1 MESPG
6 REQRSGALL
15 GFDGQASSSP
25 IRSSRPHSTAYVRL
39 GAALLAGALIGFEE
53 GRPGFE
59 LTRLS
64 VLAMLMLV
72 PVYQATWLG
81 IPVDQNFSANPSRV
95 IQGIMTGI
103 GFLGAGVIFKQG
115 FFNVAGLTTAAS
127 LWFTAALGIIY
138 GLGFYYPAVLA
149 TFAVLFT
156 LATLRWLEW
165 RVMRQCFARLT
176 LCFAKGHIMSQDELE
191 RILAELGFTIHQV
204 DYRQT
209 GSGAM
214 FEYKMVVST
223 FALKNFK
230 ALAGTLAGLP
240 NVLDFHVSPTAE

>member
-1 MESPG
+1 M
-6 REQRSGALL
+6 
-15 GFDGQASSSP
+15 
-25 IRSSRPHSTAYVRL
+25 
-39 GAALLAGALIGFEE
+39 
-53 GRPGFE
+53 
-59 LTRLS
+59 
-64 VLAMLMLV
+64 
-72 PVYQATWLG
+72 
-81 IPVDQNFSANPSRV
+81 
-95 IQGIMTGI
+95 IQGIITGI

-127 LWFTAALGIIY
+127 LMVHGGAWDHLRTGI
-138 GLGFYYPAVLA
+138 LHPAVLA
-149 TFAVLFT
+149 TFAALFT

-223 FALKNFK
+223 FAPKTSRRWREPWLVCLTSLISTSRPPRNSAEPSKK
-230 ALAGTLAGLP
+230 AALLVIYRGPHDSCGVEA
-240 NVLDFHVSPTAE
+240 

>member
-1 MESPG
+1 
-6 REQRSGALL
+6 
-15 GFDGQASSSP
+15 
-25 IRSSRPHSTAYVRL
+25 
-39 GAALLAGALIGFEE
+39 
-53 GRPGFE
+53 
-59 LTRLS
+59 
-64 VLAMLMLV
+64 
-72 PVYQATWLG
+72 
-81 IPVDQNFSANPSRV
+81 V

-127 LWFTAALGIIY
+127 LWFTAALGIIF

-149 TFAVLFT
+149 TFAALFT

-209 GSGAM
+209 GEWGDVRIQDGRQHICPQKLHGVGGYPGWSA
-214 FEYKMVVST
+214 
-223 FALKNFK
+223 
-230 ALAGTLAGLP
+230 
-240 NVLDFHVSPTAE
+240 

>member
-1 MESPG
+1 
-6 REQRSGALL
+6 
-15 GFDGQASSSP
+15 
-25 IRSSRPHSTAYVRL
+25 
-39 GAALLAGALIGFEE
+39 
-53 GRPGFE
+53 
-59 LTRLS
+59 
-64 VLAMLMLV
+64 
-72 PVYQATWLG
+72 
-81 IPVDQNFSANPSRV
+81 
-95 IQGIMTGI
+95 MTGI

-138 GLGFYYPAVLA
+138 GLGFYYPAVLGTLA
-149 TFAVLFT
+149 ALFT

-165 RVMRQCFARLT
+165 RVTRQCFARLT
-176 LCFAKGHIMSQDELE
+176 LCFAKGHIMSQDGLE
-191 RILAELGFTIHQV
+191 RILAALGFAIHQV

-223 FALKNFK
+223 FALKNFT

-240 NVLDFHVSPTAE
+240 NVLEFHVSPTAE

>member
-1 MESPG
+1 
-6 REQRSGALL
+6 
-15 GFDGQASSSP
+15 
-25 IRSSRPHSTAYVRL
+25 
-39 GAALLAGALIGFEE
+39 
-53 GRPGFE
+53 
-59 LTRLS
+59 
-64 VLAMLMLV
+64 
-72 PVYQATWLG
+72 
-81 IPVDQNFSANPSRV
+81 V

-223 FALKNFK
+223 FALKTSRRWREPWLVCLTSLISTSRPPRNSAEPSKK
-230 ALAGTLAGLP
+230 AALLVIYRGPHDSCGVEA
-240 NVLDFHVSPTAE
+240 

>member
-1 MESPG
+1 
-6 REQRSGALL
+6 
-15 GFDGQASSSP
+15 
-25 IRSSRPHSTAYVRL
+25 
-39 GAALLAGALIGFEE
+39 
-53 GRPGFE
+53 
-59 LTRLS
+59 
-64 VLAMLMLV
+64 MLMLV

-95 IQGIMTGI
+95 IQGIITGI

-115 FFNVAGLTTAAS
+115 FFNVAGLTTAVS
-127 LWFTAALGIIY
+127 LWFTAALGIIF

-149 TFAVLFT
+149 TFAALFT

>member
-1 MESPG
+1 
-6 REQRSGALL
+6 
-15 GFDGQASSSP
+15 
-25 IRSSRPHSTAYVRL
+25 
-39 GAALLAGALIGFEE
+39 
-53 GRPGFE
+53 
-59 LTRLS
+59 
-64 VLAMLMLV
+64 MLMLV

-81 IPVDQNFSANPSRV
+81 IPVDQNFSAKSESRDPRHHDRHRLPWSRRDF
-95 IQGIMTGI
+95 QAGI
-103 GFLGAGVIFKQG
+103 LQ
-115 FFNVAGLTTAAS
+115 VAGLITAAS

>member
-1 MESPG
+1 M
-6 REQRSGALL
+6 
-15 GFDGQASSSP
+15 
-25 IRSSRPHSTAYVRL
+25 
-39 GAALLAGALIGFEE
+39 
-53 GRPGFE
+53 
-59 LTRLS
+59 
-64 VLAMLMLV
+64 
-72 PVYQATWLG
+72 
-81 IPVDQNFSANPSRV
+81 
-95 IQGIMTGI
+95 IQGILTGI

-127 LWFTAALGIIY
+127 LWFTAALGIIF

-149 TFAVLFT
+149 TFAALFT

-209 GSGAM
+209 GEWGDVRIQDGRLRPQKLQGS
-214 FEYKMVVST
+214 
-223 FALKNFK
+223 ALFRGGRDVFPPTGSI
-230 ALAGTLAGLP
+230 ACYLSW
-240 NVLDFHVSPTAE
+240 SPRFLRS

>member
-1 MESPG
+1 M
-6 REQRSGALL
+6 
-15 GFDGQASSSP
+15 
-25 IRSSRPHSTAYVRL
+25 
-39 GAALLAGALIGFEE
+39 
-53 GRPGFE
+53 
-59 LTRLS
+59 
-64 VLAMLMLV
+64 
-72 PVYQATWLG
+72 
-81 IPVDQNFSANPSRV
+81 
-95 IQGIMTGI
+95 IQGILTGI

-127 LWFTAALGIIY
+127 LWFTAALGIIF

-149 TFAVLFT
+149 TFAALFT

-209 GSGAM
+209 GEWGDVRIQDGRQHLRPQKLQGVGGNPGWSA
-214 FEYKMVVST
+214 
-223 FALKNFK
+223 
-230 ALAGTLAGLP
+230 
-240 NVLDFHVSPTAE
+240 

>member
-1 MESPG
+1 
-6 REQRSGALL
+6 
-15 GFDGQASSSP
+15 
-25 IRSSRPHSTAYVRL
+25 
-39 GAALLAGALIGFEE
+39 
-53 GRPGFE
+53 
-59 LTRLS
+59 
-64 VLAMLMLV
+64 MLMLV

-81 IPVDQNFSANPSRV
+81 IPVDQNFSAKSESRDPRHHDRHRLPWSRRDF
-95 IQGIMTGI
+95 QAGILQRRRTHHGCFAVVH
-103 GFLGAGVIFKQG
+103 GGA
-115 FFNVAGLTTAAS
+115 
-127 LWFTAALGIIY
+127 WIIY

>member
-1 MESPG
+1 
-6 REQRSGALL
+6 
-15 GFDGQASSSP
+15 
-25 IRSSRPHSTAYVRL
+25 
-39 GAALLAGALIGFEE
+39 
-53 GRPGFE
+53 
-59 LTRLS
+59 
-64 VLAMLMLV
+64 
-72 PVYQATWLG
+72 
-81 IPVDQNFSANPSRV
+81 
-95 IQGIMTGI
+95 MTGI

-115 FFNVAGLTTAAS
+115 FFNVAGLITAAS

-209 GSGAM
+209 ESGAM

-223 FALKNFK
+223 FALKTSRRWREPWLVCLTSLISTSRPPRNSAEPSKK
-230 ALAGTLAGLP
+230 AALLVIYRGPHDSCGVEA
-240 NVLDFHVSPTAE
+240 